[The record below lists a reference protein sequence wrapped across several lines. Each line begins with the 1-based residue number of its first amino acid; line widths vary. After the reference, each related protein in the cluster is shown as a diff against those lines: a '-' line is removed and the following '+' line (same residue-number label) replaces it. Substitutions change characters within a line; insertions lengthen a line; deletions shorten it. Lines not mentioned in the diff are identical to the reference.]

1 MTLQF
6 IPAIMQ
12 LVVLVIVPVAG
23 KFITF
28 AMTKITKIPLYI
40 QLLWKIY
47 KDENIEGE
55 ARKYLTTALLIIGNI
70 LAFLV
75 SSYIPLTGVP
85 IIGAFTTPIA
95 GAIALVVSLVT
106 LDIVLELHRDYL
118 TQQYQEEF
126 TTIYADRNELVQN
139 LGPSWEKMV
148 KETQKILDQVK
159 STLDPQKDYDS
170 TIVALINALLAY
182 LKTPSGNESL
192 SPGEIQLRIVKE
204 GLPPVAKIGGSF
216 AEGAAAGVVAG
227 AGVHGAAASV
237 FVQAGFLTSIKAAIG
252 LGGGIAVSASAYSL
266 LTLAAPLTIAAI
278 TGVGVSQGALFLRNQ
293 NEKRNL
299 SKFLGDV
306 LIAALPMAWVD
317 GELSA
322 QEKDTLETLCLNGAI
337 NDKDTKRVREALN
350 KTPNFDE
357 ILCQGLLKEEKPEK
371 AEIKHR
377 LLLTTAWEFAKSDG
391 RITPEE
397 VELHNRIAK
406 LTKVSPEEVE
416 EIRRLVF
423 LKSGINFADRLSLIW
438 GNIEEQSVEAI
449 VCSSNPTLLP
459 HKKFGLFM
467 SSSNR
472 SKVDGAIHQ
481 SAGAEMEKECRA
493 LQSCEIGEAKLTP
506 GYKLPAP
513 WVIHTVTPIW
523 REGQGQEEELLA
535 NCYRNCL
542 NLARKQHLKS
552 IAFPALGTG
561 TGQFPLEIAAQI
573 AISEIKQFLSIY
585 FQVEQVVLVCQD
597 DQTYKVYGQMLEDMV
612 HSLSGQYLP
621 STNLCQGQS
630 VTDVVG

>member
-1 MTLQF
+1 MVIQF

-12 LVVLVIVPVAG
+12 LFVSVIVPVAG
-23 KFITF
+23 KLITF
-28 AMTKITKIPLYI
+28 TMTKITKIPLYI

-47 KDENIEGE
+47 KDEKIESE

-85 IIGAFTTPIA
+85 IIGGFTTPIA

-126 TTIYADRNELVQN
+126 SEIYADRNELVQN
-139 LGPSWEKMV
+139 LGPAWEKMV
-148 KETQKILDQVK
+148 KETQKILEQVK
-159 STLDPQKDYDS
+159 STLDPQNDYDS

-182 LKTPSGNESL
+182 LKTPSGHESL
-192 SPGEIQLRIVKE
+192 SPGEIQLQIVKE
-204 GLPPVAKIGGSF
+204 GLPPVAKIGGSI
-216 AEGAAAGVVAG
+216 AEGATVGVVAG
-227 AGVHGAAASV
+227 AGVHGAATSV
-237 FVQAGFLTSIKAAIG
+237 FVQAGFLTSIKAVIG

-317 GELSA
+317 GELSEE
-322 QEKDTLETLCLNGAI
+322 EKNTLETLCLNGSI
-337 NDKDTKRVREALN
+337 NDKDTKRVREAIN
-350 KTPNFDE
+350 TTQNFDE
-357 ILCQGLLKEEKPEK
+357 ILSQGLLKEEKPEK
-371 AEIKHR
+371 AKIKHR
-377 LLLTTAWEFAKSDG
+377 LLLTTAWELAKADG
-391 RITPEE
+391 RITTEE
-397 VELHNRIAK
+397 VDLHNRIAK
-406 LTKVSPEEVE
+406 LTNILPEEVE

-438 GNIEEQSVEAI
+438 GNIEDQTVDAI

-459 HKKFGLFM
+459 NKKFGLFM
-467 SSSNR
+467 MSSNR

-481 SAGAEMEKECRA
+481 AAGADLEKECRV
-493 LQSCEIGEAKLTP
+493 LQGCEVGEAKLTP
-506 GYKLPAP
+506 GYKLRAP

-523 REGQGQEEELLA
+523 REGQGNEQEQLA

-542 NLARKQHLKS
+542 NLARNQNIKS
-552 IAFPALGTG
+552 IAFPALGTR
-561 TGQFPLEIAAQI
+561 TGEFPLDIAAQI

-597 DQTYKVYGQMLEDMV
+597 DQTYQVYGQMLEDMV
-612 HSLSGQYLP
+612 HSLSVQYLP
-621 STNLCQGQS
+621 STTLCPGQL
-630 VTDVVG
+630 VTDVLG